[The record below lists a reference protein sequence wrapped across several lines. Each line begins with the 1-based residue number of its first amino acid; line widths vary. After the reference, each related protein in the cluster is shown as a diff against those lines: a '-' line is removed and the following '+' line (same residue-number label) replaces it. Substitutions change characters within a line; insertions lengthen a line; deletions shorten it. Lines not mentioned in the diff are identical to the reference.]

1 MRGYILIFAL
11 LLSVSLHAEQITPK
25 ARSVIFIY
33 LDGGP
38 SQTDTFDPK
47 PNAGR
52 DYAGNYRQPIETNVK
67 GVFIGEKLPRLAK
80 MADKY
85 SIIRS
90 MTHNTNAHETGH
102 YYMTTG
108 DMTKGSVVYPSY
120 GAVIAY
126 FKEHEYRGDLPIYVT
141 LTEASTRFNESGFLG
156 PKYKSF
162 ETGGNPSSPK
172 FSVEGIINSDI
183 ADSEL
188 TTKRTLLYALD
199 SLSEGIDR
207 GNAQVVALDEYRDK
221 TYSLILGDAREVFN
235 LSGVPAVERERYGR
249 TPFGQSCLVAER
261 LVKEGV
267 VFVSVRFKGW
277 DTHKEHFARMDER
290 LSELDKG
297 VSSLLEDLQRDGLL
311 DSTIVLVGGEFG
323 RTPKIGWE
331 PPWNGG
337 RGHFGAAFSYLVA
350 GGGFVGGN
358 VIGVTDNRGEKVIER
373 PVYPCDLIGSVYYLM
388 GIDPKSTIFNPAVGD
403 IPVLP
408 TLGKEGLSGGLLKE
422 IMR

>member
-90 MTHNTNAHETGH
+90 MTHSTNAHETGH

-108 DMTKGSVVYPSY
+108 DMTKGAVVYPSY

-290 LSELDKG
+290 LNELDKG

-358 VIGVTDNRGEKVIER
+358 VIGVTDNRGEKVTQR
-373 PVYPCDLIGSVYYLM
+373 AVYPCDLIGSVYYLM

-408 TLGKEGLSGGLLKE
+408 TLDKEGLSGGLLKE

>member
-11 LLSVSLHAEQITPK
+11 LLSSSLYAEQITPK

-108 DMTKGSVVYPSY
+108 DMTKGAVVYPSY

-235 LSGVPAVERERYGR
+235 LSGVPAVEHERYGR

-290 LSELDKG
+290 LNELDKG

-408 TLGKEGLSGGLLKE
+408 TLGKDGLSGGLLKE